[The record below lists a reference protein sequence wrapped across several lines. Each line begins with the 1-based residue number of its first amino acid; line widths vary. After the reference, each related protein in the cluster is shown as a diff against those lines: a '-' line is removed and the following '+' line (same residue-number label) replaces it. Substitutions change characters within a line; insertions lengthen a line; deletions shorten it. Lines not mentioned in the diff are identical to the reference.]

1 MKGQRHMTD
10 DKIRTLREADRGE
23 QSVPEICRAV
33 HVSEATS
40 PRWKKPYGHMDVYG
54 ARRLKE
60 LERENTELKRM
71 LAEEMLRPRVF
82 SF

>member
-1 MKGQRHMTD
+1 MKGQRYMSD
-10 DKIRTLREADRGE
+10 DKIRTLRGADRGE

-33 HVSEATS
+33 HVSEATI
-40 PRWKKPYGHMDVYG
+40 PRWKKPFGHVDVNE

-60 LERENTELKRM
+60 LERENTEIKKM
-71 LAEEMLRPRVF
+71 LAEEMLKNRVF